1 MKTFRD
7 LEIHPKSNPS
17 ALADLLAGHLPNGW
31 SRSREAEENVFTK
44 TATYYCFTCE
54 NRPGVENA
62 TIYFVEREGQS
73 IYVANILSSRKSELS
88 HAEYNAILE
97 DFTKSVVDQVLNR
110 DEHLVMIFPDE
121 IDVEVLLGSEGHS
134 LLKRYAKSANRSTG
148 SAHPSDREMWFDFI
162 WHVHS
167 NTIDFEPSVLN
178 RYMSEEAKWPI
189 EQADQLTIEYEFALG
204 LLRHRPQKG

>member
-7 LEIHPKSNPS
+7 LEIYPNAGPS
-17 ALADLLAGHLPNGW
+17 VLADLLTNHLPDGW

-62 TIYFVEREGQS
+62 TMYFVERADQG
-73 IYVANILSSRKSELS
+73 IHVANIISSRKSELS

-97 DFTKSVVDQVLNR
+97 DFTKSVVYQVP
-110 DEHLVMIFPDE
+110 DWDKHLVMIFPDK
-121 IDVEVLLGSEGHS
+121 IDVEVLLGSEGYR
-134 LLKRYAKSANRSTG
+134 LLQQYANSANRSTG

-162 WHVHS
+162 WHVHR
-167 NTIDFEPSVLN
+167 NAIDFEPSVLK

-189 EQADQLTIEYEFALG
+189 EQACQLTIEYEFALG
-204 LLRHRPQKG
+204 LLRYRRQEG